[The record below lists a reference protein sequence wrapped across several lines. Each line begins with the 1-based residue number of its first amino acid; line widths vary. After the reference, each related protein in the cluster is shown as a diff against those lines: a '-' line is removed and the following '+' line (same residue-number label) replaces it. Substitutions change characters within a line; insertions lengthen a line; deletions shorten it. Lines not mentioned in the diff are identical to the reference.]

1 MASRVL
7 SPVNPKDDKPKPP
20 MNTTSVPFQSNLR
33 PELSLPRRGHTNP
46 PIPMEPDDIVP
57 KERRVAGP
65 YGTASLQ
72 EAWDKLYKARAIL
85 EAEQNHLRDDRI
97 ALQGAIDEL
106 ATREQNVTLR
116 EHRIRQIELQAALA
130 KADAEEARESE
141 SPFSK
146 LTKAPF
152 NIAKSVFGSKK

>member
-1 MASRVL
+1 
-7 SPVNPKDDKPKPP
+7 
-20 MNTTSVPFQSNLR
+20 MNSTSVPFHSNLR

-46 PIPMEPDDIVP
+46 PMPMEPDDIVP

-65 YGTASLQ
+65 YGLASLQ

-97 ALQGAIDEL
+97 ALQGAIDQL
-106 ATREQNVTLR
+106 NAREQMVSARELR
-116 EHRIRQIELQAALA
+116 IQQVELQAALA
-130 KADAEEARESE
+130 KADEEEARESE
-141 SPFSK
+141 STLSK

-152 NIAKSVFGSKK
+152 SMARSVFGPKK

>member
-1 MASRVL
+1 
-7 SPVNPKDDKPKPP
+7 

-33 PELSLPRRGHTNP
+33 PELSLKRRGHTTP

-57 KERRVAGP
+57 KERRIAGP

-85 EAEQNHLRDDRI
+85 EAEQNHVRDDRI

-106 ATREQNVTLR
+106 SAREQNLAAR
-116 EHRIRQIELQAALA
+116 ENRIRQIELQAALA
-130 KADAEEARESE
+130 AADAQDAKDNESTI
-141 SPFSK
+141 SK
-146 LTKAPF
+146 LTRAPF
-152 NIAKSVFGSKK
+152 DIARSVFGSKK